1 MDELLTTR
9 QVQQLLKVDRITV
22 YRMLKDGRLKGL
34 KIGNQWR
41 FPRAELEALFPGSG
55 ISTQKA
61 SEPKTP
67 PDILPIH
74 CLQVIQDVF
83 AEIAEIGSVTTDPQ
97 GEPLT
102 EISNSCS
109 FCDLILESP
118 GGRQACIASWKRLAQ
133 TPASDPEFLIC
144 HAGLQYARGRI
155 EVDEDLTGIL
165 VGGQFYFRSPDPAE
179 ESERV
184 RALAGLY
191 GIDPPALEEAAE
203 TIRLLSTERQA
214 QITDWL
220 SRVAATFEDIGRER
234 ADLLDRLKQISA
246 MSTLEL
252 ELT

>member
-9 QVQQLLKVDRITV
+9 QVQQLLKVDRITI
-22 YRMLKDGRLKGL
+22 YRMLKDGRLKGI

-55 ISTQKA
+55 APIEKA
-61 SEPKTP
+61 AEPKTP
-67 PDILPIH
+67 PEVFPIH

-83 AEIAEIGSVTTDPQ
+83 AEIAEIGAVTTDPQ
-97 GEPLT
+97 GVPLT
-102 EISNSCS
+102 DISNSCS

-118 GGRQACIASWKRLAQ
+118 RGRKACIASWKRLAQ
-133 TPASDPEFLIC
+133 TPASDPEFLVC

-155 EVDEDLTGIL
+155 EVDADLTGIL
-165 VGGQFYFRSPDPAE
+165 VGGQFYFRSPDPE
-179 ESERV
+179 EERGRV
-184 RALAGLY
+184 TALAELY

-203 TIRLLSTERQA
+203 TIRLLDTQRQT

-220 SRVAATFEDIGRER
+220 SRVAATFEEIGRER
-234 ADLLDRLKQISA
+234 ADLLDRLKQIAA